1 VFNRFPTIYSRMIIA
16 LALISFLILLGQ
28 LLTRGGIAVDISE
41 SGDRQLIL
49 GPVSFLVGWTGLV
62 MLCYLVFVMIS
73 TQAGNNLL
81 KAMPPLAEIKK
92 PLIREFELKNRTM
105 ALFCLVETC
114 IIASAAVCLL
124 WAGRRSGYYGIR
136 MTLIVHGLA
145 GAWVLFLAL
154 WSANR
159 WFNDTLRLADPAFRW
174 DRPERRKEA
183 WKGPFYVNFRD
194 PRFFVRGRRRRIW
207 TFNFAN
213 TGILAAALLILAVT
227 ALLIGMII
235 G

>member
-1 VFNRFPTIYSRMIIA
+1 MFNRFPSIYRRMIIA

-28 LLTRGGIAVDISE
+28 LLTRGGVAVDISE
-41 SGDRQLIL
+41 SGDRRLIL
-49 GPVSFLVGWTGLV
+49 GPASFLIGWTGLM
-62 MLCYLVFVMIS
+62 MLGWLIFLMIS
-73 TQAGNNLL
+73 TRAGNNLL
-81 KAMPPLAEIKK
+81 KALPPLAEINK
-92 PLIREFELKNRTM
+92 PLMREFELKNRTL

-124 WAGRRSGYYGIR
+124 WAGSRSGYDGIK
-136 MTLIVHGLA
+136 MTLIIHGLA

-159 WFNDTLRLADPAFRW
+159 WFNDTLRAADPAFRW
-174 DRPERRKEA
+174 DKPEQRKEA
-183 WKGPFYVNFRD
+183 WKGPFYANCRD
-194 PRFFVRGRRRRIW
+194 PRLFVRGRRHRIW

-213 TGILAAALLILAVT
+213 TGILAAALLILAAT
-227 ALLIGMII
+227 ALLIGMLA